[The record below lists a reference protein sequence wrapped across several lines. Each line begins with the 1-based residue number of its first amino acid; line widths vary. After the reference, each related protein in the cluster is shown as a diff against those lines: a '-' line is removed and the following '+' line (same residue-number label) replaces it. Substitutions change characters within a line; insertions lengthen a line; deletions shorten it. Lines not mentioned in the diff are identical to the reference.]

1 MKTKDGTTFFP
12 DHLDKITRSAEETQ
26 LLGRRLGELAQ
37 PGDLFLLVG
46 NLGAGKTCLAQ
57 GIARGLEVKEH
68 AMSPS
73 FVLVR
78 EYRGRLPFY
87 HIDFYR
93 LNRIGEIEELG
104 LDEYLSG
111 KGVCVVEWAE
121 KGLSALPSE
130 HMLVRISFLS
140 PLQRQLHFE
149 ARGVRYME
157 ILHQLQHPF
166 TNASHPGE
174 GDSGKKGAPE

>member
-1 MKTKDGTTFFP
+1 MEAKDGSTFFP
-12 DHLDKITRSAEETQ
+12 ERLDRVTRSAEETK

-37 PGDLFLLVG
+37 AGDLFLLVG

-57 GIARGLEVKEH
+57 GIARGLGVRQH

-78 EYRGRLPFY
+78 EYQGRLPFY

-93 LNRIGEIEELG
+93 LHRIEEIEELG
-104 LDEYLSG
+104 LEEYFSG

-121 KGLSALPSE
+121 RGLSTLPPE
-130 HMLVRISFLS
+130 HLLIKISFLS
-140 PLQRQLHFE
+140 PLQRQLHLE
-149 ARGVRYME
+149 ARGVRYQE

-166 TNASHPGE
+166 TESSPPVKGGE
-174 GDSGKKGAPE
+174 ECS